1 MANTI
6 SISAEND
13 ALKRS
18 TIDRS
23 LRHPVMFF
31 FTSGAAWLAVS
42 ILFGLISVTKTWA
55 PEFLDGFGFLN
66 VGRLQTAHINT
77 LIYGWGCQAA
87 FGVMIWLMARLSRQ
101 ECRASGTILTA
112 GHIWNLAV
120 MVGTIFILAGRGNGA
135 HWMQFPSGVW
145 PVLLACYVVI
155 MIWSVIQFRVRDG
168 GHVYISQWYLLAALF
183 WFPWVFLSAHLL
195 IFVFPGEGLMGAAI
209 NSWFRSALTYLFFVP
224 VAIASAY
231 YLAPKVSGRPVYS
244 YSLAILGFWAL
255 AIIMPWAG
263 MQKLTGAPIPVWLA
277 TWGAAATIL
286 FLIPALTV
294 GVNILK
300 TVPFGSATMA
310 QSPSLRFSTAGVVAL
325 VVMGVVGLISNTTS
339 GLKLTQFTMANYGYD
354 ILALY
359 GVFTLSMFGAI
370 YFIVPRLT
378 GREWLSG
385 RLIGLHFW
393 FSIYG
398 IISIVVFGI
407 FGGFMQG
414 IGQEDYTS
422 SADRSYPYMM
432 AMTICWGFVGISNVF
447 FFLHLLLM
455 WLRLGR
461 RSSHPT
467 LLTSHGSASP
477 HGPEGALDDI
487 EPSNA

>member
-1 MANTI
+1 MATTTSSSLEKDAI
-6 SISAEND
+6 LRSA
-13 ALKRS
+13 
-18 TIDRS
+18 IDRS

-42 ILFGLISVTKTWA
+42 ILFGIIAVTKTWA
-55 PEFLDGFGFLN
+55 PDFLGTSEFIN
-66 VGRLQTAHINT
+66 VGRMQSAHINT

-120 MVGTIFILAGRGNGA
+120 AFGTFGILGGKGSAP

-145 PVLLACYVVI
+145 VVLLACYAVI

-168 GHVYISQWYLLAALF
+168 GHVYISQWYILAALF

-195 IFVFPGEGLMGAAI
+195 IFVFPGNGLMAAGI
-209 NSWFRSALTYLFFVP
+209 NAWFRSALTFLFFIP
-224 VAIASAY
+224 VAIGSAY
-231 YLAPKVSGRPVYS
+231 YLAPKVTGRPVFS
-244 YSLAILGFWAL
+244 YSLAILGFWSL

-263 MQKLTGAPIPVWLA
+263 MQKLVGAPIPVWLT

-286 FLIPALTV
+286 FLVPAITV
-294 GVNILK
+294 GVNVLK
-300 TVPFGSATMA
+300 TVSASPSTLA
-310 QSPSLRFSTAGVVAL
+310 SSPSLRFSTAGVAAL
-325 VVMGVVGLISNTTS
+325 VVLGVVGLMSNTAS
-339 GLKLTQFTMANYGYD
+339 GLRLTQFTIANYGFD

-378 GREWLSG
+378 RREWLSG
-385 RLIGLHFW
+385 KLIGLHFW

-398 IISIVVFGI
+398 IISIVVFGV

-414 IGQEDYTS
+414 VGQEDYTS
-422 SADRSYPYMM
+422 TSDRSFPYML
-432 AMTICWGFVGISNVF
+432 AMTICWAFVGISNLF

-467 LLTSHGSASP
+467 LLASHGHDELGEESEEP
-477 HGPEGALDDI
+477 ALQ
-487 EPSNA
+487 A